1 MSEDLR
7 NRDAESRRDRQENG
21 DPPQPASAA
30 PDPNDEIPVP
40 IAMWPSEIDERAQVV
55 ESLREDRGI
64 EATDAS
70 ADDRTIE
77 RVDERAEERTEE
89 PRDGAR

>member
-21 DPPQPASAA
+21 DPQQPASAA

-40 IAMWPSEIDERAQVV
+40 IAMFPAEVDERAQVV
-55 ESLREDRGI
+55 EALRER
-64 EATDAS
+64 
-70 ADDRTIE
+70 E
-77 RVDERAEERTEE
+77 REAEESSPPAE
-89 PRDGAR
+89 PQGNEP